1 MTSVKIANIIYETE
15 LVNHTMVDY
24 INYYKGNT
32 KYSEI
37 DSSLPTLYVGWRF
50 MKASNQDSEL
60 LCCAEILTKEII
72 NSKLYW
78 EFSFAEEKSAHIKG
92 VSRFIQDAPKLYFNS
107 NFEYILIDPVFAEI
121 NNIEELSAKL
131 PNQIEKLYVYKKES
145 LYFLLDGRITG
156 IDLRTYEFFG
166 FNVEEIINV
175 LKGRSVVI
183 VDDSDGEIYQGYYK
197 LFPNFRY
204 IRRYLVGIQSN

>member
-1 MTSVKIANIIYETE
+1 MTSVKIANVIYETE

-37 DSSLPTLYVGWRF
+37 DNTLPTLYVGWKF

-72 NSKLYW
+72 KSKLYW
-78 EFSFAEEKSAHIKG
+78 EFSFSEEKSSHIKG
-92 VSRFIQDAPKLYFNS
+92 VSAFILDAPKLYFTS
-107 NFEYILIDPVFAEI
+107 NFEYSPIDPVFAEI
-121 NNIEELSAKL
+121 NNIEEFKSKL
-131 PNQIEKLYVYKKES
+131 PLNIEKLYVFMHES
-145 LYFLLDGRITG
+145 AYFMLNGTISG

-166 FNVEEIINV
+166 FNIEEMINV

-183 VDDSDGEIYQGYYK
+183 IDDFDGETYQKYYK
-197 LFPNFRY
+197 IFPNFRY